1 MRSRFLSALSLVT
14 ILVLT
19 VITGG
24 TAVAAQNLPESSVST
39 PVADPVSPQFQI
51 VPVGDYPQGFFDDV
65 AIIPGQSAELTVKVE
80 NTGEIPVKL
89 RLFKVNAI
97 NGVNGGFVAD
107 DESLSPA
114 EATRWIDFP
123 EQRVELEPGAS
134 QKVTFSV
141 SVPEGASPG
150 QYISALVAR
159 TEPMETPG
167 LENIDHTLGYAISVG
182 ILVPGDLHPSFE
194 LGPPNVERRGENAV
208 LQVPVT
214 NTGNYLV
221 RPSGLI
227 ELVDADGTAIM
238 SSPVEMLSVYGGLTT
253 NMEVVLPGQ
262 MPAGN
267 YILNLSLTDEAS
279 GASASIEDVAV
290 EVPKAVDPTGVSITK
305 ASIEPNA
312 ADIAFANVDVT
323 LSNGGQEIPA
333 SNVNLDVLHDGELV
347 ESFPLATNQVL
358 LSGEN
363 ALTARYIPA
372 DMWESGSYTFR
383 IVISAVDPNGGQETI
398 LLTEDLDATITV
410 P

>member
-1 MRSRFLSALSLVT
+1 MYRLLST
-14 ILVLT
+14 IAIVAILMFSGIPLMNVA
-19 VITGG
+19 VAQEPGG
-24 TAVAAQNLPESSVST
+24 TPAST
-39 PVADPVSPQFQI
+39 PVSDPLTPRFQI

-65 AIIPGQSAELTVKVE
+65 EINQGQSANLTVSIE
-80 NTGEIPVKL
+80 NIGEVLVKL
-89 RLFKVNAI
+89 RLSKVNAI
-97 NGVNGGFVAD
+97 NDVNGGFVAD
-107 DESLSPA
+107 DESVA
-114 EATRWIDFP
+114 ATGITKWLDFP
-123 EQRVELEPGAS
+123 EQTLSLEPGAS
-134 QKVTFSV
+134 QEVTFSV

-238 SSPVEMLSVYGGLTT
+238 SSPVEMLSVYAGLTT

-267 YILNLSLTDEAS
+267 YILNLLLTDEAS
-279 GASASIEDVAV
+279 GASAAIEDVAV
-290 EVPKAVDPTGVSITK
+290 EVPKAVDPIGVSITK

-312 ADIAFANVDVT
+312 ADIAFANVGVT
-323 LSNGGQEIPA
+323 LNNGGQEIPA
-333 SNVNLDVLHDGELV
+333 SNVNLDILHDGDLV

-358 LSGEN
+358 LTGEN
-363 ALTARYIPA
+363 TLTARYIPA
-372 DMWESGSYTFR
+372 DMWESGTYTFR
-383 IVISAVDPNGGQETI
+383 IVVSAVDPNGGQETM